1 MIDPEETGGIRMLR
15 PTKTLTL
22 LLLLILAGGSGLA
35 AVNLNLTF
43 DYSLS
48 PSTSPTT
55 APASDI
61 TVKDVVTLDLSL
73 LWRVDEKMKTGF
85 GLALGTWP
93 MQLDGGSVQNK
104 VLLDVYL
111 AVSEYRVELK
121 KGISFVLLGRGG
133 FSSYDL
139 KEWAT
144 TVKVLAGFS
153 FAFSNLE
160 LDVLAGLESRY
171 FSLSKFLYSGYPVGM
186 SLKFQF

>member
-1 MIDPEETGGIRMLR
+1 MSR

-22 LLLLILAGGSGLA
+22 ILLFIFAAGSGLA
-35 AVNLNLTF
+35 VVSLNLTF

-55 APASDI
+55 APASNI

-73 LWRVDEKMKTGF
+73 LWRVDEKMRTGF
-85 GLALGTWP
+85 GVALGTWP
-93 MQLDGGSVQNK
+93 MQLDSEPVQNK

-111 AVSEYRVELK
+111 AVSEYKVELK

-153 FAFSNLE
+153 FDFGNLE

-171 FSLSKFLYSGYPVGM
+171 FSLSQFLYSGYPVGM

>member
-1 MIDPEETGGIRMLR
+1 MLR
-15 PTKTLTL
+15 STKTLTL
-22 LLLLILAGGSGLA
+22 ILMLVFATGSGLA
-35 AVNLNLTF
+35 AVNLDLTF

-55 APASDI
+55 APASNI
-61 TVKDVVTLDLSL
+61 TVKDVATLGLSL
-73 LWRVDEKMKTGF
+73 LWHVDEKMKTGF

-93 MQLDGGSVQNK
+93 MQLSSRPVQNK

-111 AVSEYRVELK
+111 AVSEYRVELR
-121 KGISFVLLGRGG
+121 KGISFVLQGRGG
-133 FSSYDL
+133 FSSYDF

-153 FAFSNLE
+153 FVFNNLE
-160 LDVLAGLESRY
+160 LDALAGLESRY

-186 SLKFQF
+186 SLKFRF